1 MNKKILILYT
11 SIGLGHK
18 YIAFNMAYH
27 LEKAGFE
34 IKLADVLQ
42 VQSGPM
48 VKIGEWFHSLINRR
62 FPFVWRWLYFSKA
75 FSKATMW
82 LRVPLA
88 GRNLGNIKK
97 QIDEFQPDLVI
108 ATQTSAS
115 APMAYMK
122 QHGMFDGKFVIAFSD
137 YHFHPYW
144 YYKEADHYLVNIP
157 EQASELQKFGVSLE
171 KIAVCG
177 ITLKPQEQADPN
189 SVKQKLGLTDKDVV
203 LMSSGSLGIGFS
215 EKLMFDFAKELSQYS
230 PKFYLV
236 VVCGKN
242 EAMRQHLEEKVKQG
256 NYSMTILGFYEPMAE
271 LYSITKVF
279 LTKPGGL
286 TVAEALRD
294 DVQMLITHFLPG
306 QEELNYA
313 YLTNHKLM
321 HPTPSP
327 LNAKTLAMETMKIIE
342 GKIRVETSNSME
354 ITQKNNEGAI
364 LIESI
369 KKLFHTV

>member
-18 YIAFNMAYH
+18 YIAFNIAFH
-27 LEKAGFE
+27 LERAGFE
-34 IKLADVLQ
+34 IRLADVLQ

-62 FPFVWRWLYFSKA
+62 FPFVWRWLYFSKV

-97 QIDEFQPDLVI
+97 QIDDFQPDIVI

-122 QHGMFDGKFVIAFSD
+122 QHKMFNGKFVIAFSD

-144 YYKEADHYLVNIP
+144 FYKEADYYLVNIQ
-157 EQASELQKFGVSLE
+157 EQVRDLQKFGVPQD
-171 KIAVCG
+171 KISVCG
-177 ITLKPQEQADPN
+177 ITLKPYEPVDPEV
-189 SVKQKLGLTDKDVV
+189 VKQKLSVQGKDVV

-215 EKLMFDFAKELSQYS
+215 EKLMLSYAEELKKINSNYE
-230 PKFYLV
+230 LV

-242 EAMRQHLEEKVKQG
+242 EEMRAHLAGEAIEKQLP
-256 NYSMTILGFYEPMAE
+256 MTVLGFYEPMAE

-294 DVQMLITHFLPG
+294 NVQMLITHILPG
-306 QEELNYA
+306 QEELNYE
-313 YLTNHKLM
+313 YLTSRHLM
-321 HPTPSP
+321 HPIPDGMS
-327 LNAKTLAMETMKIIE
+327 AKILAQVTDKIAT
-342 GKIRVETSNSME
+342 GKIRVETSNSEE
-354 ITQKNNEGAI
+354 ITQKNKEGAI

-369 KKLFHTV
+369 KKLFHDV